1 MHELDNL
8 RLQAFGLIKV
18 LLLLS
23 VCFEGADV
31 AGNIE
36 SINIILGTTHGFAG
50 AVMDKGTIPGD
61 SSAMRQSNHH
71 TLVSM
76 VLVSNQKVREDK
88 VPTSG
93 STRTVFSPNRGI
105 NTHI

>member
-1 MHELDNL
+1 MLLTATYELDNL

-23 VCFEGADV
+23 VGFEGADV

-36 SINIILGTTHGFAG
+36 SINIILGTTHGSFAG

-71 TLVSM
+71 TVVSDF
-76 VLVSNQKVREDK
+76 LVSNQK
-88 VPTSG
+88 G
-93 STRTVFSPNRGI
+93 G
-105 NTHI
+105 